1 MNGELLDAL
10 QRTLRRLMELVQSD
24 AGLRTSVEQLANS
37 LLALTRSGS
46 AERAPAEPAPPA
58 PATSRADRQPAP
70 ASDAV
75 APPPPPALTIPIPQ
89 TLRTGYTRLPGEV
102 YNTSQRLAAPP
113 TVDTREDLR
122 RIAARCRV
130 MREAAELAA
139 EQAGF
144 TDEEDLTK
152 SRDLQARESR
162 LLELEAAQTAAPPN
176 WSLWM
181 LHDDQVENVAPE
193 SWLELA
199 RCYDAL
205 AEACDLLD
213 IALRMQDLPPATLL
227 DVLLLTAEAQS
238 SVRIKVDDMDH
249 EQDADQLATF
259 RWLKSFA
266 AEKRFFIPRYMK
278 LDDPATPAEIEGL
291 RARIRATREQI
302 ETPQRNE
309 RERNKHLGKL
319 RYHADRVRRTPEE
332 DHAHDWQTIVHTV
345 DQLVEGGMYP
355 SSVELRQY
363 LLPIFNLVPDSLGE
377 PVPENF
383 ERVLREIDRYLSERP
398 NDEEA
403 ATAPARP
410 EQVRRVAEVLR
421 GKAVVFIG
429 GDERG
434 PARTKL
440 EEAFELSE
448 LRWVKTR
455 EDNTRI
461 EFEHELARED
471 VALVILATRWIR
483 HALNE
488 ARELARK
495 YGKPI
500 VQLPCGYNP
509 NRVAHDIVTQCG
521 KLLNL

>member
-1 MNGELLDAL
+1 MTGDLLDAL
-10 QRTLRRLMELVQSD
+10 QRTLHRLTELVQSD

-37 LLALTRSGS
+37 LLALTRGGA
-46 AERAPAEPAPPA
+46 AERAPAEPAPLTPTTSRVDLPPA
-58 PATSRADRQPAP
+58 PPPA
-70 ASDAV
+70 AV
-75 APPPPPALTIPIPQ
+75 TPPPPPPLTIPIPQ

-102 YNTSQRLAAPP
+102 YNTSQRLAAPTP
-113 TVDTREDLR
+113 VDNREDLK

-139 EQAGF
+139 EQAGV
-144 TDEEDLTK
+144 TDEDSEE
-152 SRDLQARESR
+152 SRDLEAREAR
-162 LLELEAAQTAAPPN
+162 LLEQEAGQTAPPPN

-193 SWLELA
+193 SWMELA

-205 AEACDLLD
+205 AESCELLD
-213 IALRMQDLPPATLL
+213 MALRMQDAPGASLL

-278 LDDPATPAEIEGL
+278 LDDPATPAEVEGL

-302 ETPQRNE
+302 ETPQRSE

-319 RYHADRVRRTPEE
+319 RYHADRVRRSPDE
-332 DHAHDWQTIVHTV
+332 DHGHDWQTIVHTV

-355 SSVELRQY
+355 SSVELRQH
-363 LLPIFNLVPDSLGE
+363 LLPIFNLVPDSTGDA
-377 PVPENF
+377 VPENF

-421 GKAVVFIG
+421 GKAAVFIG

-434 PARTKL
+434 PARAKL

-495 YGKPI
+495 HGKPI